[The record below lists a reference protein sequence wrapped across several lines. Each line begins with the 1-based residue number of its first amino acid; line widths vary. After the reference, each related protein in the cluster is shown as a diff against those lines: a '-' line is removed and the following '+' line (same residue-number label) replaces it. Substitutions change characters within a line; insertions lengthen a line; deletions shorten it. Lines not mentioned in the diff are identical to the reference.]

1 MAAIDILKAFE
12 TEPTPFDFVLPGML
26 ASTVGFIL
34 SPGGTGKSMLALEA
48 GAAVAGGI
56 PDADLLGLSPK
67 GGKVFYFAAEDPPI
81 AFEHRLHA
89 MGKRLTTE
97 ARHAIADNLKIESLV
112 GHMPD
117 IMDPKWYEA
126 IVKACV
132 GYRLII
138 IDTLSRFHQL
148 DENSNGDMA
157 QLISRL
163 EYIARK
169 TGAGILIIHHS
180 SKAMAVAGRGDEQ
193 QAGRGASSLIDNAR
207 WAANLMGMT
216 KDECAKVAAAPGA
229 PPVGDKERG
238 FYVRF
243 AISKQNHGK
252 PFEERWFV
260 RGDGGILVPTTL
272 YPVTKKK
279 SGAMYTNV

>member
-1 MAAIDILKAFE
+1 MAAIDILRAFE

-89 MGKRLTTE
+89 MGKRLTKE
-97 ARHAIADNLKIESLV
+97 ARHAIADNFKIESLV
-112 GHMPD
+112 GYMPD

-126 IVKACV
+126 IINACA

-148 DENSNGDMA
+148 DENSNGEMA

-163 EYIARK
+163 EYIARL

-193 QAGRGASSLIDNAR
+193 QAGRGASALIDNAR
-207 WAANLMGMT
+207 WAANLIGMT
-216 KDECAKVAAAPGA
+216 KDESMKVAAAPGA
-229 PPVGDKERG
+229 PPVGVDERG
-238 FYVRF
+238 WYVRF

-260 RGDGGILVPTTL
+260 RGDGGILVPTSL
-272 YPVTKKK
+272 YPVTKAKA
-279 SGAMYTNV
+279 GRNEL